1 MFKMD
6 VERGHIS
13 KEETSAG
20 YNIGLLRALSAVVRV
35 PETFWH
41 EQPLVT
47 ASNKHTIFASRRVEL

>member
-35 PETFWH
+35 PET
-41 EQPLVT
+41 
-47 ASNKHTIFASRRVEL
+47 